1 MYYVRMNPF
10 VDKDGK
16 LIPPAPVGTP
26 RPDKR
31 PFSTGTSYFF
41 KKSDGYFISVDAKN
55 AWNILSGKNQII
67 GKQKEPWEY
76 VGRSSGQ
83 HYIDAANEL
92 RKNFNTMKIDDFKA
106 GLEKALVE
114 EYEIA
119 KKDPTLPPNYDVID
133 RNGMPIRDLSNY
145 GQN

>member
-1 MYYVRMNPF
+1 MNPF

-16 LIPPAPVGTP
+16 VIPPAPVGTP

-67 GKQKEPWEY
+67 GRQKEPWEY

-83 HYIDAANEL
+83 HYIDRANEL
-92 RKNFNTMKIDDFKA
+92 RKNFYNMKLDDFKVE
-106 GLEKALVE
+106 LEKALVE

-119 KKDPTLPPNYDVID
+119 KKDPTPPPNYDMIGQD
-133 RNGMPIRDLSNY
+133 GMPFNMNKYY
-145 GQN
+145 GN